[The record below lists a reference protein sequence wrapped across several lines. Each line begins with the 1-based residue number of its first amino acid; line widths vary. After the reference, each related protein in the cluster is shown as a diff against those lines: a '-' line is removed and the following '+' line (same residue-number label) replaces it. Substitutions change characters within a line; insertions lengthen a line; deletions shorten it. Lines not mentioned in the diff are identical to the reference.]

1 MRHPALRLK
10 SSELDILPRCAREV
24 RHGCSGGVAPAKD
37 LERDAATGQQIGSNH
52 DPTGNNTQGFAS
64 LWCFAELGRRPR
76 IWRGRMSMGC
86 NWRRWRNA
94 DDQPRPIA
102 LQTSPSAAVAG
113 QLTRRGHTRI
123 DIAAGC

>member
-52 DPTGNNTQGFAS
+52 DPTGNNTQGCVTVVFCGTWAQATD
-64 LWCFAELGRRPR
+64 LARTNVHG
-76 IWRGRMSMGC
+76 
-86 NWRRWRNA
+86 
-94 DDQPRPIA
+94 
-102 LQTSPSAAVAG
+102 LQLEEVA
-113 QLTRRGHTRI
+113 
-123 DIAAGC
+123 